1 MAAAPALAPA
11 GIDVQAHE
19 QAHQLTETSADVSL
33 APNGLRMLK
42 RLGVGEGS
50 GGSLPR
56 LRPLRQATV
65 RHLLTHTA
73 GPFCNPQLRTYLD
86 IPNLPKGTYV
96 MAITIAEKV
105 LIVGG
110 VLNLAYG
117 TLLGYPITV
126 IRAKGAP
133 ATPRY
138 LMATHISTLLHAA
151 VLLGLAWA
159 ARLSALG
166 PGWHDV
172 AAWLLVVSS
181 ALIAAKDT
189 LNWLT
194 GVQDEFG
201 EKAKTAPL
209 GALGA
214 LGETVGV
221 GIFVA
226 GILTAL

>member
-1 MAAAPALAPA
+1 MSFRT
-11 GIDVQAHE
+11 
-19 QAHQLTETSADVSL
+19 HQKDDSVMTI
-33 APNGLRMLK
+33 
-42 RLGVGEGS
+42 
-50 GGSLPR
+50 
-56 LRPLRQATV
+56 TV
-65 RHLLTHTA
+65 T
-73 GPFCNPQLRTYLD
+73 
-86 IPNLPKGTYV
+86 
-96 MAITIAEKV
+96 EKV
-105 LIVGG
+105 LIAGG

-117 TLLGYPITV
+117 VLLGYPITV

-194 GVQDEFG
+194 GVRTSS
-201 EKAKTAPL
+201 AKRPR
-209 GALGA
+209 
-214 LGETVGV
+214 
-221 GIFVA
+221 
-226 GILTAL
+226 

>member
-1 MAAAPALAPA
+1 
-11 GIDVQAHE
+11 
-19 QAHQLTETSADVSL
+19 
-33 APNGLRMLK
+33 
-42 RLGVGEGS
+42 
-50 GGSLPR
+50 
-56 LRPLRQATV
+56 
-65 RHLLTHTA
+65 
-73 GPFCNPQLRTYLD
+73 
-86 IPNLPKGTYV
+86 

-181 ALIAAKDT
+181 R
-189 LNWLT
+189 
-194 GVQDEFG
+194 
-201 EKAKTAPL
+201 
-209 GALGA
+209 
-214 LGETVGV
+214 
-221 GIFVA
+221 
-226 GILTAL
+226 

>member
-1 MAAAPALAPA
+1 
-11 GIDVQAHE
+11 
-19 QAHQLTETSADVSL
+19 
-33 APNGLRMLK
+33 
-42 RLGVGEGS
+42 
-50 GGSLPR
+50 
-56 LRPLRQATV
+56 
-65 RHLLTHTA
+65 
-73 GPFCNPQLRTYLD
+73 
-86 IPNLPKGTYV
+86 

-117 TLLGYPITV
+117 ILLGYSIAV

-166 PGWHDV
+166 PGWHDL
-172 AAWLLVVSS
+172 AAWLLVASS

-201 EKAKTAPL
+201 DKAKTAPL
-209 GALGA
+209 GVLGA
-214 LGETVGV
+214 LGETVGA